1 MRLNGRSLLEDTV
14 TDITIRKKNEVY
26 VTVKAEPAI
35 CQELSDLFTFDVP
48 GAKFMPQY
56 RSKYWDGKIRLF
68 SPATGEVY
76 GGLVDKIVNWA
87 RKSEYSLEFEDNQFY
102 GAPFEENAIISREG
116 VKSYMTKI
124 SRHKPRDY
132 QVDAVYDALKYN
144 RKLLISPTASGK
156 SLMIY
161 AVVRYYV
168 ETKKKVLLVVPTTS
182 LVEQMF
188 KDFEDYGWNAEKYCH
203 KIYSG
208 KEKTNEYPVTITT
221 WQSIYKLKR
230 PFFKDFNVAIGD
242 EAHLFKSKSLVS
254 IMTKMDDAKYRYGF
268 TGTLDGSQTHK
279 WVLEGLFGP
288 SYRVTQTKELIDKGH
303 LSKLQIRV
311 LILKHK
317 DQKFETYEDEIQY
330 IISHTKRNRFIKNL
344 ALDLKGNTLILFSR
358 VATHGEILY
367 ESINSSVQGSRKVF
381 YVHGGIEAQ
390 ERERIREITENENNA
405 IIVASYGTFSTGIN
419 IKRLHNVIFA
429 SPSKSRIRN
438 LQSIGRVL
446 RKGDGKLKAVL
457 YDIADDI
464 SYNSRK
470 NYTLNH
476 LVERIK
482 IYNEEKFNYEII
494 QINLK
499 ENG

>member
-1 MRLNGRSLLEDTV
+1 MQLNGRNLSEDM
-14 TDITIRKKNEVY
+14 TDIIIKKKNEVY

-56 RSKYWDGKIRLF
+56 RNKYWDGKIRLF

-76 GGLVDKIVNWA
+76 VGLVDKIASWA
-87 RKSEYSLEFEDNQFY
+87 KKAEYTLEFENNEFY
-102 GAPFEENAIISREG
+102 GSPFEENEMISREG
-116 VKSYMTKI
+116 VREYMTKI
-124 SRHKPRDY
+124 SRYKPRDY
-132 QVDAVYDALKYN
+132 QVDAVYDALRYN

-161 AVVRYYV
+161 SVVRYFA
-168 ETKKKVLLVVPTTS
+168 EKNKKVLLVVPTTS
-182 LVEQMF
+182 LVEQMY
-188 KDFEDYGWNAEKYCH
+188 KDFKDYGWNVSQFCH
-203 KIYSG
+203 RIYSG
-208 KEKTNEYPVTITT
+208 REKTNENPVTITT
-221 WQSIYKLKR
+221 WQSIYKLKK
-230 PFFKDFNVAIGD
+230 PFFDGFEVAIGD

-254 IMTKMDDAKYRYGF
+254 IMTKMNDAKYRYGF

-288 SYRVTQTKELIDKGH
+288 SYKVTQTKELIDKGH

-311 LILKHK
+311 LILKHE
-317 DQKFETYEDEIQY
+317 DQKFDTYEDELQY
-330 IISHTKRNRFIKNL
+330 IIGHPKRNRFIRNL
-344 ALDLKGNTLILFSR
+344 AVDLRGNTLVLFSR
-358 VATHGEILY
+358 VATHGQILFD
-367 ESINSSVQGSRKVF
+367 SINSFVKDGRKVF
-381 YVHGGIEAQ
+381 YVHGGVEAE
-390 ERERIREITENENNA
+390 EREEVRTITESESNA

-419 IKRLHNVIFA
+419 IKNLHNVIFA

-446 RKGDGKLKAVL
+446 RKGDKKSKAVL

-464 SYNSRK
+464 SYKSRK

-482 IYNEEKFNYEII
+482 IYNEEQFNYEII
-494 QINLK
+494 QISLRN
-499 ENG
+499 NG

>member
-1 MRLNGRSLLEDTV
+1 MRLSGRNSLEDM
-14 TDITIRKKNEVY
+14 TDITIKKKNEVY

-56 RSKYWDGKIRLF
+56 RSKYWDCKIRLF

-87 RKSEYSLEFEDNQFY
+87 RKSEYSLEFENNKHY
-102 GAPFEENAIISREG
+102 GTPFEENEIISREG
-116 VKSYMTKI
+116 VKEYMTRI
-124 SRHKPRDY
+124 SKYKPRDY
-132 QVDAVYDALKYN
+132 QIDAVYDALKYN

-156 SLMIY
+156 SMMIY
-161 AVVRYYV
+161 AVVRYFV
-168 ETKKKVLLVVPTTS
+168 ETKKKVLLIVPTTS
-182 LVEQMF
+182 LVEQMY
-188 KDFEDYGWNAEKYCH
+188 KDFEDYGWNADQYCH
-203 KIYSG
+203 RIYSG
-208 KEKTNEYPVTITT
+208 KEKTNENSVTITT
-221 WQSIYKLKR
+221 WQSVYKLKR
-230 PFFKDFNVAIGD
+230 PFFKDFDVAIGD

-254 IMTKMDDAKYRYGF
+254 IMTKMDSAKYRYGF

-288 SYRVTQTKELIDKGH
+288 SYKVTQTKELIDKGH

-311 LILKHK
+311 LILKHT
-317 DQKFETYEDEIQY
+317 DQKFDTYEDELQY
-330 IISHTKRNRFIKNL
+330 IIGHSKRNRFIRNL
-344 ALDLKGNTLILFSR
+344 VLDLKGNSLILFSR
-358 VATHGEILY
+358 VATHGQILFD
-367 ESINSSVQGSRKVF
+367 SINSSVQGNRKVF
-381 YVHGGIEAQ
+381 YVHGGVEAQ
-390 ERERIREITENENNA
+390 ERERIREITEQERDA

-419 IKRLHNVIFA
+419 IKNLHNVIFA

-446 RKGDGKLKAVL
+446 RTGDNKKKAVL

-464 SYNSRK
+464 SYKSRK

-476 LVERIK
+476 LVERVK

-499 ENG
+499 DNG